1 MAPQPRPPP
10 AARMPPGG
18 RPAAN
23 CREPRGRK
31 ALLGSRRRPAGMS
44 PQTAFE
50 EEVGFRSMDGT
61 ALRGTLR
68 AAPHPRMGVLFV
80 HGITVDRDEDGFYST
95 FAARLDPAGATSL
108 RFDLRAHGKSGGSY
122 EAVTLSGVIND
133 IGSAYG
139 LLASRLPPGA
149 PAFVV
154 AASFGGGLS
163 ACWAAA
169 AAAAAG
175 RGAAPRG
182 LVLLNPLL
190 DYGRRMIFDKPYWGG
205 GRLTDAGIARL
216 SGRGWLDHGEFRIG
230 PAMFNELLYMRP
242 QDRTRDL
249 DIPLLVIHGDRDSVV
264 PYGTARRCAGEARDS
279 EFVTVEGADHGFVHP
294 DDEDCTH
301 PDTLRFRDVVFKKV
315 LEWAAARA

>member
-1 MAPQPRPPP
+1 MTLQMA
-10 AARMPPGG
+10 
-18 RPAAN
+18 
-23 CREPRGRK
+23 C
-31 ALLGSRRRPAGMS
+31 
-44 PQTAFE
+44 E
-50 EEVGFRSMDGT
+50 EEVRFRSADGT

-68 AAPHPRMGVLFV
+68 TAPSPRMGVLFV
-80 HGITVDRDEDGFYST
+80 HGITVDRDEDGFYRT
-95 FAARLDPAGATSL
+95 FAARLDDAGATSL

-122 EAVTLSGVIND
+122 EGVTLSGVIND

-169 AAAAAG
+169 AAATG

-182 LVLLNPLL
+182 LVLLNPLF
-190 DYGRRMIFDKPYWGG
+190 DYGKRMVFDKPYWSGG
-205 GRLTDAGIARL
+205 GLTDDGIARL

-242 QDRTRDL
+242 QARVKDL
-249 DIPLLVIHGDRDSVV
+249 DIPLLVIHGSRDSMV
-264 PYGTARRCAGEARDS
+264 PYDIARRCAGEARDS

-294 DDEDCTH
+294 DDEDYTH
-301 PDTLRFRDVVFKKV
+301 PDTLRFRDGVFEKV
-315 LEWAAARA
+315 LVWAGARA

>member
-1 MAPQPRPPP
+1 
-10 AARMPPGG
+10 MP
-18 RPAAN
+18 
-23 CREPRGRK
+23 
-31 ALLGSRRRPAGMS
+31 L
-44 PQTAFE
+44 QTACE
-50 EEVGFRSMDGT
+50 EEVGFRSLDGT

-122 EAVTLSGVIND
+122 EGATLSGVIND

-139 LLASRLPPGA
+139 LLASRLPPGT

-169 AAAAAG
+169 AAAAAAG
-175 RGAAPRG
+175 RRASPRG

-190 DYGRRMIFDKPYWGG
+190 DYGRRMIFDKPYWSGG
-205 GRLTDAGIARL
+205 GLTDAGIARL

-242 QDRTRDL
+242 QDRVRDL
-249 DIPLLVIHGDRDSVV
+249 AIPLLVIHGDKDSVV
-264 PYGTARRCAGEARDS
+264 PHGTARRCAGEARDS

-294 DDEDCTH
+294 DDEDYTH
-301 PDTLRFRDVVFKKV
+301 PDTLRFRDGVFKKV
-315 LEWAAARA
+315 LEWAVARA